1 MKILLS
7 SQLLTTYLTKFI
19 DKKESFLNIKIEL
32 LDVIFLKQ
40 MLKKQLLLF
49 FLLVLYF
56 QTSTANNGY
65 KLWLQYRFV
74 ENESLRLQY
83 RSNIQKIIPLGSSET
98 IQSGLKELE
107 LGLNGMLGTGFL
119 TEKDDKN
126 ANVLIFGS
134 EKNLDEDLKNKLD
147 NAFNDI
153 NDEGYIIKSTSFK
166 GKNQIVITA
175 KTDIGVLYGVY
186 NFLRLLQTH
195 QSIKNLDIVDSPKLK
210 IRILNHWDNLD
221 RTVER
226 GYSGFSIWDWHRLPD
241 YIDQRYI
248 DYARANASIGINGT
262 VLNNVNANALILTPQ
277 YLEKVEA
284 LATVL
289 RPYGIKVY
297 LTARFSAPIE
307 IGGLETAD
315 PYNPEV
321 IKWWKQKAEDIYER
335 IPDFG
340 GFLVK
345 ANSEGQPGPQN
356 YGRNHVDGANMLANA
371 VDSFGGIVMWRAFV
385 YSEHDASDRAKQA
398 YSEFVPYDG
407 QFKDNVLVQ
416 VKNGAIDFQP
426 REPFHPMFGAMPKTP
441 LMMEFQITQEYLG
454 QSTHTVFQP
463 KLYEEVLKADTYR
476 KGKGSTVAKV
486 IDGSLNNKKLTGM
499 AGVSNIGNDI
509 NWTGNPMLQANW
521 YGFGRLAWNPYLS
534 ANDIADEWLRSTFSN
549 NENFVKP
556 TKKILLDS
564 REAVV
569 NYMTPLGL
577 HHIMATGH
585 HYGPGPWV
593 SNLSRP
599 EWNPVYY
606 HKADS
611 FGIGF
616 DRTPTGS
623 NATSQYAPE
632 VASKYNN
639 LDTCPE
645 EDLLWFHHVPWDY
658 KLKNG
663 ETLWNGMALKY
674 QEGVDQV
681 ETMVKT
687 WNKMKPF
694 VDEERFNAVKML
706 LKIQQ
711 KEAKWWRDACLLY
724 FQQYSNMPLPKGV
737 EQPTETL
744 EYYKSLKFPFA
755 PGN

>member
-1 MKILLS
+1 MFKKHHLIL
-7 SQLLTTYLTKFI
+7 
-19 DKKESFLNIKIEL
+19 
-32 LDVIFLKQ
+32 IFCMVFCQ
-40 MLKKQLLLF
+40 I
-49 FLLVLYF
+49 
-56 QTSTANNGY
+56 SIANNGY

-74 ENESLRLQY
+74 ENETLRLSYQ
-83 RSNIQKIIPLGSSET
+83 SNIKQIVALGNSET
-98 IQSGLKELE
+98 IKVGLNELNVGLTWM
-107 LGLNGMLGTGFL
+107 LGLNYSSLET
-119 TEKDDKN
+119 KN
-126 ANVLIFGS
+126 RDHALVFGS
-134 EKNLDEDLKNKLD
+134 RNFLDNDIKLPLG
-147 NAFNDI
+147 NAFNEV
-153 NDEGYIIKSTSFK
+153 NDEGFIIKSIEIE
-166 GKNQIVITA
+166 GKKQIVITG
-175 KTDIGVLYGVY
+175 KTDLGVLYGIY
-186 NFLRLLQTH
+186 HFLRLLETH
-195 QSIKNLDIVDSPKLK
+195 QSIENLNIIESPKLK
-210 IRILNHWDNLD
+210 VRILNHWDNLD

-226 GYSGFSIWDWHRLPD
+226 GYAGFSIWDWHRLPD
-241 YIDQRYI
+241 FIDSRYI

-284 LATVL
+284 LATVF

-307 IGGLETAD
+307 IGGLQTAD
-315 PYNPEV
+315 PYDAEV
-321 IKWWKQKAEDIYER
+321 IAWWKEKAKEIYKR

-340 GFLVK
+340 GFVVK

-356 YGRNHVDGANMLANA
+356 YDRNHVDGANMLADA
-371 VDSFGGIVMWRAFV
+371 LQPFGGIVMWRAFV

-398 YSEFVPYDG
+398 YAEFVPYDG
-407 QFKDNVLVQ
+407 QFKDNVLIQ

-486 IDGSLNNKKLTGM
+486 IDGTLNNKRLTGI

-509 NWTGNPMLQANW
+509 NWTGNTMLQANW
-521 YGFGRLAWNPYLS
+521 YGFGRLAWNPYMS
-534 ANDIADEWLRSTFSN
+534 ADAIADEWLKMTFSN

-556 TKKILLDS
+556 IKEMLLNS

-593 SNLSRP
+593 SNLYRP

-611 FGIGF
+611 LGIGF

-623 NATSQYAPE
+623 NATAQYAPE
-632 VASKYNN
+632 VASKFNN
-639 LDTCPE
+639 IKTCPE
-645 EDLLWFHHVPWDY
+645 ADLLWFHHVSWDY

-663 ETLWNGMALKY
+663 ETLWDGLALKY
-674 QEGVDQV
+674 QEGVNQV
-681 ETMVKT
+681 ASMVNTWETMQ
-687 WNKMKPF
+687 PY
-694 VDEERFNAVKML
+694 VDAQRFNEVKML
-706 LKIQQ
+706 LDIQYN
-711 KEAKWWRDACLLY
+711 EAQWWRDACLLY
-724 FQQYSNMPLPKGV
+724 FQQYSNMPLPEGV
-737 EQPTETL
+737 EKPTETL
-744 EYYKSLKFPFA
+744 EYFQSLKFPFA